1 MKEEL
6 IKYIELRVKLLRFE
20 ATEKVADVRSKML
33 FDIVF
38 IFLSF
43 CFLFFFGFT
52 SALVLNAIL
61 DSTYLGFVI
70 FTSLVLLIMLVLLW
84 KRKKI
89 IVKIFT
95 NYLDRNIP
103 S

>member
-1 MKEEL
+1 MKEE
-6 IKYIELRVKLLRFE
+6 ITKYIELKFKLFKFE
-20 ATEKVADVRSKML
+20 ATEKVADIRAKL
-33 FDIVF
+33 FFDIVF

-61 DSTYLGFVI
+61 DSSYLGFVI
-70 FTSLVLLIMLVLLW
+70 FTTVVLLIMLVLLW

-89 IVKIFT
+89 IQKIFT